1 MFSQSLQMPK
11 KSQFSLKRKKTKSE
25 LEFDDLLCPLDEK
38 PPLGA
43 LQDREKEVRK
53 NPEVEIE
60 IVHYISI
67 EREERENLGR
77 RDH

>member
-1 MFSQSLQMPK
+1 MPK